1 MISIPQV
8 EKGQGDVIGYKE
20 DDGAWISAFFYLF
33 TALHIVVAV
42 LFHSWPVPDPWQRLG
57 RLRALRILRNGTD
70 PWLDYTLQFA

>member
-20 DDGAWISAFFYLF
+20 DDGAWISAFFHLF

-42 LFHSWPVPDPWQRLG
+42 LFHSWPVPDPWPKQ
-57 RLRALRILRNGTD
+57 NNEKQTTN
-70 PWLDYTLQFA
+70 TLYIYN